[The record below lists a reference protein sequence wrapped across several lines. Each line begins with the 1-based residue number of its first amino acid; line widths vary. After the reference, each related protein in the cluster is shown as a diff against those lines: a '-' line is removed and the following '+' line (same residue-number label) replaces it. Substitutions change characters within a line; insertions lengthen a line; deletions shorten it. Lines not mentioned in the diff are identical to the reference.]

1 MLVVAHNLDLMTAV
15 DLKLKL
21 DIVGIVQFSTLSMHR
36 LLHYHH
42 NADDTAYKSWC
53 GWHND
58 HGAITV
64 LTPSMLLD
72 YND

>member
-1 MLVVAHNLDLMTAV
+1 MLVVAQNLDFV
-15 DLKLKL
+15 CDEIFKLNL
-21 DIVGIVQFSTLSMHR
+21 NIYEFMQHSTSHVHR

-42 NADDTAYKSWC
+42 NTPEHKYDDWC

-64 LTPSMLLD
+64 LTPAMNLD
-72 YND
+72 IN